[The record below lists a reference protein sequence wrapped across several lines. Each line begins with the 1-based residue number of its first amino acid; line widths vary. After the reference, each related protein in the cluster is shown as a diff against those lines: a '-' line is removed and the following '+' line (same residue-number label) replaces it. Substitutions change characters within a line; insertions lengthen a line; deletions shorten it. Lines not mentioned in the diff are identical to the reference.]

1 MEFRKKETEPESRNT
16 MKKAIS
22 SKEFDEKKKSKWI
35 IYNMDN
41 TKQVSVMLLYENKII
56 IVMI

>member
-16 MKKAIS
+16 MQKAIL
-22 SKEFDEKKKSKWI
+22 SKEFDEH
-35 IYNMDN
+35 MDN

-56 IVMI
+56 IVTIW